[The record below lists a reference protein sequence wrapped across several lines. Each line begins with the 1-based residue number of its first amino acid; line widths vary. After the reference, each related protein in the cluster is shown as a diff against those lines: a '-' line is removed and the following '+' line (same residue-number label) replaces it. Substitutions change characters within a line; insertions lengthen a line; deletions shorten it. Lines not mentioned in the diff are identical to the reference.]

1 MIIRAQLLGED
12 QNKPP
17 EARLGTKLPELVNHF
32 EVSLYRSAPSLKD
45 YMDVT
50 TLQTR
55 LNQLAIDIETESDSN
70 EEDSHGLDGQT
81 VKLKPIHVDFDQ
93 SWQSDNDVHHR
104 REMIQ
109 EV

>member
-1 MIIRAQLLGED
+1 MIIRAQLLGKD

-17 EARLGTKLPELVNHF
+17 KARLGTKLPELVNHF

-55 LNQLAIDIETESDSN
+55 IHQLAIDIETDSDSN
-70 EEDSHGLDGQT
+70 EEDAHGRDGQT
-81 VKLKPIHVDFDQ
+81 VKPILVDFDQ